1 MSAEVEDQAGT
12 IYAVDPDVAEP
23 ATPGA
28 AAAVADAVMR
38 NGRVVARPTDPPMR
52 LWDRSSDP
60 PERDTRTDRPYCG
73 LRYHAGTRS
82 FYVCAFS
89 GIDLKPAPGRGYIAA
104 TQWHPEFHKQG
115 SDTLDDTA
123 ILNDFLAA
131 CVQAREHPVRQAKP
145 VGLRDRATRLLR
157 GALQRDRKVAA
168 R

>member
-1 MSAEVEDQAGT
+1 MCTPPPFGERGAKRRRQNRYAEQ
-12 IYAVDPDVAEP
+12 
-23 ATPGA
+23 
-28 AAAVADAVMR
+28 
-38 NGRVVARPTDPPMR
+38 
-52 LWDRSSDP
+52 
-60 PERDTRTDRPYCG
+60 TRTCSPIFPWQDSESAQEIP
-73 LRYHAGTRS
+73 
-82 FYVCAFS
+82 
-89 GIDLKPAPGRGYIAA
+89 PGRGYIAA